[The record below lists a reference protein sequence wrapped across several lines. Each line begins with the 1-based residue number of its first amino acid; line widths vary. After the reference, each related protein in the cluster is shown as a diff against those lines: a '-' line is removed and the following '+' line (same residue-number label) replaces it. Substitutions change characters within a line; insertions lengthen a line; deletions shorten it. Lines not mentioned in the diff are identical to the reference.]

1 MGINVQ
7 TESERADMISEVIDP
22 HDRTQALLPISSDSA
37 WSCLRFVD
45 RYGDAVFNQLQVPVL
60 ISEVRRR
67 LEGIRDR
74 DVKEHCEAVLRLIES
89 AEGKVHTYVRFVGD

>member
-7 TESERADMISEVIDP
+7 TESERGEMISEVIDP
-22 HDRTQALLPISSDSA
+22 HDRAQALLPDYSDSA

-45 RYGDAVFNQLQVPVL
+45 RYGDAVFNQLQLPVL

-74 DVKEHCEAVLRLIES
+74 AMKEHWEAVLRLIEA
-89 AEGKVHTYVRFVGD
+89 AEGQVHTYVRFVGD

>member
-7 TESERADMISEVIDP
+7 TESERGDMISEVIDP
-22 HDRTQALLPISSDSA
+22 HGRTQALLPSYCDSA

-60 ISEVRRR
+60 ISEV
-67 LEGIRDR
+67 
-74 DVKEHCEAVLRLIES
+74 ES
-89 AEGKVHTYVRFVGD
+89 AEGQVHTYVRFVGD